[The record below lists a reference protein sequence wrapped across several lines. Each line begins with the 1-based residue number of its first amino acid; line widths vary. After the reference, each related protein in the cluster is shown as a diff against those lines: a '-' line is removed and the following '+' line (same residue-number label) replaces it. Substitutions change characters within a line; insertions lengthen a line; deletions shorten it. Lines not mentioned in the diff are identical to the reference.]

1 MIIVI
6 ITVIMKRMKDDN
18 NSNNGKVNIFVTINM
33 MIMISITFI
42 SIILTRMILITA
54 GEQQ

>member
-6 ITVIMKRMKDDN
+6 ITVIMKRMMGDDN

-33 MIMISITFI
+33 MIMISKTFI
-42 SIILTRMILITA
+42 SIILTRMIIA